1 MAEHSSPVELERR
14 GHTLLIWMANPP
26 VNALGH
32 GLRLALM
39 TALEQAVAEDGVTAI
54 ALLARGQT
62 FPAGA
67 DINEFGKPPRAPILP
82 DLCAAIAD
90 CAKPVVAGL
99 HGTALGGG
107 LELALAAQGRVALE
121 GTRLGLPEVTL
132 GLVPGA
138 GGTQRL
144 PAITGAP
151 VALGMMLSGK
161 PVSAAKA
168 LQIGL
173 VDQVVTEGLA
183 EATVAL
189 AEALAAD
196 PHKAARQDGFKDS
209 KAYLSAIRAAREQV
223 AQQPLPAPRRLVDC
237 VEAALLLPLAQ
248 GLAFERACFTDLVAT
263 PEAAALRYAFAAERR
278 IAKMPGARA
287 RVRVVKNVT
296 FVGAGA
302 DAAPLVM
309 RILASGAEVFWAD
322 ASKSR
327 LADGLEAV
335 AEALEAAET
344 RQEISE
350 AEKQRRW
357 AALTPK
363 LDGDEDVPADLWIL
377 SQRPEGQAPEE
388 PLLLLPTDVPVMALG
403 RPAAGGAMQLGIS
416 LLPDAADPVLAEI
429 LVGKSTSP
437 EAIATGLAFLRRLEI
452 RAVQSAG
459 QGISKPLLRA
469 FQGAI
474 RHLNRTQGP
483 QSIEDLFRRWGWETS
498 SIPSDAAFG
507 GAAPQVLGSM
517 ANAGLELLG
526 QGLALRPSDIDV
538 VLMKAQGFPRWAGGP
553 MFWAGR
559 RGLLVLRDDL
569 RKWAEDAPELY
580 TPAPL
585 LDDLI
590 RGGLTLADMDNAD

>member
-1 MAEHSSPVELERR
+1 MTDHSGPVELERR
-14 GHTLLIWMANPP
+14 GRTLLIWMANPP

-32 GLRLALM
+32 GLRLAVM
-39 TALEQAVAEDGVTAI
+39 TALEQGVADDSVAAI

-67 DINEFGKPPRAPILP
+67 DITEFGKPPRAPILP
-82 DLCAAIAD
+82 DLCNAIAD

-99 HGTALGGG
+99 HGTTLGGG
-107 LELALAAQGRVALE
+107 LELALAAQGRVALD

-132 GLVPGA
+132 GLLPGA

-144 PAITGAP
+144 PAITGAQ

-173 VDQVVTEGLA
+173 VDQVVPDGLA
-183 EATVAL
+183 DATVAL

-196 PHKAARQDGFKDS
+196 RRKPSQGEGFKDS
-209 KAYLSAIRAAREQV
+209 KAYLAAIRAAREQV
-223 AQQPLPAPRRLVDC
+223 AQQSLPAPKRIVDC

-248 GLAFERACFTDLVAT
+248 GLAFERASFIDLVST
-263 PEAAALRYAFAAERR
+263 PQAAALRYAFAAERR

-287 RVRVVKNVT
+287 RVRPVKNIT
-296 FVGAGA
+296 FVGAGQ
-302 DAAPLVM
+302 DAAPLLM
-309 RILASGAEVFWAD
+309 RVLATGAEVFLVD
-322 ASKSR
+322 AQKSR

-335 AEALEAAET
+335 AKALEAAED

-363 LDGDEDVPADLWIL
+363 LDGDADVPADLWIL
-377 SQRPEGQAPEE
+377 SSAPEGRAPDQ

-403 RPAAGGAMQLGIS
+403 GPAAGGAMQLGIS
-416 LLPDAADPVLAEI
+416 LLPDSTAPVLAEI
-429 LVGKSTSP
+429 LVGRSTSP

-459 QGISKPLLRA
+459 QGISKPMLAA
-469 FQGAI
+469 FQAAI
-474 RHLNRTQGP
+474 RHLSRTEGT
-483 QSIEDLFRRWGWETS
+483 QSVEDLFRRWGWEPTS
-498 SIPSDAAFG
+498 GASLDAFG
-507 GAAPQVLGSM
+507 GSAPKVLGAM

-553 MFWAGR
+553 MFWAGQ

-569 RKWAEDAPELY
+569 RTWAEDAPDLY

-590 RGGLTLADMDNAD
+590 RDGLSLADMDSVD